1 MIKSN
6 TLRVIDMGSRKR
18 LKMLNLDINTI
29 EKIVGTTLL
38 AGTIMDTVVITAFI
52 LVFVRFAKELD
63 NDPFRE

>member
-1 MIKSN
+1 
-6 TLRVIDMGSRKR
+6 
-18 LKMLNLDINTI
+18 MLNLDINTI

>member
-1 MIKSN
+1 
-6 TLRVIDMGSRKR
+6 
-18 LKMLNLDINTI
+18 MLNLDIETI

-38 AGTIMDTVVITAFI
+38 AGTIMDTVVITTFI